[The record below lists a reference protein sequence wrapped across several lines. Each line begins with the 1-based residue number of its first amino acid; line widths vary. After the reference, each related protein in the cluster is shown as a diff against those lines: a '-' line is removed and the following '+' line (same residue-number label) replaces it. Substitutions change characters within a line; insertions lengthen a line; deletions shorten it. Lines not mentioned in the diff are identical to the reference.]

1 MASKGQR
8 GGDSRAEMEGKA
20 SGGNSFSED
29 TGARKLCW
37 RPAQDGENEVVK
49 IGWHWLVEKEKML
62 FLKSKT

>member
-1 MASKGQR
+1 
-8 GGDSRAEMEGKA
+8 MEGKA